1 MVCPY
6 NLTCSFMKATSE
18 NSAKP
23 PSFIWWRRSLI
34 IIFVLEFA
42 VLLWVT
48 TGNYYRNSEPPIPEN
63 VIDSSGSVIFS
74 KADIQHGQQ
83 VFLEKALMEN
93 GSIWG
98 HGAYLGPDFS
108 AQYLHNLV
116 LEVRIYLAEKKFHLS
131 VDSLNP
137 GQQASL
143 IGLTKNY
150 LAENRYNAK
159 THSLLFTEPEK
170 LSFYQQIPYWQN
182 YLQKSPSNRGL
193 SKALIVSPDEL
204 RQLTAFFAWS
214 AWVTT
219 AQAPNKKYSYTG
231 NFPYEP
237 LIGNGPTSATIL
249 WSALSLIT
257 LLSGIALMLFF
268 SGRYDYLG
276 WQKRKDAYQPQ
287 MVMGNPTA
295 IERAALKFFVVAIAL
310 FLFQTLVGGAMA
322 HYIADPKSFF
332 GFDLSSIFPSNIL
345 RSWHLQSAILWIAT
359 TYIAG
364 GIFLSSV
371 LSNREPK
378 AQVGLINFLFI
389 ALTVLVVG
397 SLLGEYL
404 GVIGALKG
412 LWFWL
417 GNQGWEYLEMG
428 RIWQMVMVIGL
439 ILWVFLLARSV
450 RPSKKEPEEREI
462 KTLFLLAAFAIP
474 LFYIPAFFFGST
486 TNFSTVD
493 TWRFWIIH
501 LWVEGF
507 FEVFA
512 TVMVA
517 IMFYKLGLVAKLTA
531 TRLIYLDA
539 VMFLAGGILGTGHHW
554 YWNGQTSVSMAISSS
569 FSALEIVPLILLTL
583 EASGFVKLMQTK
595 NDDNGHKMPFPH
607 KWTFFFLI
615 AVGVWNFIGAGI
627 FGFLINLP
635 VVSYYEIGT
644 NLTPNHGHAAL
655 MGVFGMLGIA
665 FLVYA
670 LRQISTDDHWKKVE
684 KYIKISFWGLNI
696 GLAGMVVLQ
705 LFPSGV
711 LQLLD
716 VINHG
721 YWHARSYAFTGNPLI
736 VDLAWLRM
744 PADSIFILF
753 GVLPLLFA
761 TVWTYFSMLKHKR

>member
-1 MVCPY
+1 
-6 NLTCSFMKATSE
+6 MKTTSE

-63 VIDSSGSVIFS
+63 VVDSTGSVIFS
-74 KADIQHGQQ
+74 KADIQRGQQ
-83 VFLEKALMEN
+83 LFLEKALMEN

-108 AQYLHNLV
+108 AEYLHNLV
-116 LEVRIYLAEKKFHLS
+116 LEVRSYLAERKYHS
-131 VDSLNP
+131 AVDSLQTD
-137 GQQASL
+137 QQAAL
-143 IGLTKNY
+143 IGLAKNY
-150 LAENRYNAK
+150 LAKNRYNAQNG
-159 THSLLFTEPEK
+159 TLLFTEPEK
-170 LSFYQQIPYWQN
+170 ISFYQQISYWQN
-182 YLQKSPSNRGL
+182 YLQHPSINKGL
-193 SKALIVSPDEL
+193 SKALFVSSTEIK
-204 RQLTAFFAWS
+204 QLTAFFAWS

-219 AQAPNKKYSYTG
+219 AQAPGKKYSYTG

-237 LIGNGPTSATIL
+237 LIGNGPTSETIL

-276 WQKRKDAYQPQ
+276 WHKRIDADLPI
-287 MVMGNPTA
+287 MTMGNPTA
-295 IERAALKFFVVAIAL
+295 VERASLKFFVVAIAL
-310 FLFQTLVGGAMA
+310 FLFQTLVGAAIA

-332 GFDLSSIFPSNIL
+332 GFDLSAIFPSNIL
-345 RSWHLQSAILWIAT
+345 RTWHLQSAILWIAT

-371 LSNREPK
+371 LSNRKPK

-389 ALTVLVVG
+389 ALAVLVLG

-417 GNQGWEYLEMG
+417 GNQGWEYLEIG
-428 RIWQMVMVIGL
+428 RLWQAIMVIGL
-439 ILWVFLLARSV
+439 VLWVFLLARSV
-450 RPSKKEPEEREI
+450 RPSKQDTDEREI
-462 KTLFLLAAFAIP
+462 KTLFLIAAFAIP

-583 EASGFVKLMQTK
+583 EASGFVRLMQTK

-670 LRQISTDDHWKKVE
+670 LRQISTDDHWKRVE

-711 LQLLD
+711 FQLLD

-721 YWHARSYAFTGNPLI
+721 YWHARSFAFTGKPLM

-761 TVWTYFSMLKHKR
+761 TVWTYFNMLKNKKEHP

>member
-1 MVCPY
+1 
-6 NLTCSFMKATSE
+6 MKTPEDHLSM
-18 NSAKP
+18 P
-23 PSFIWWRRSLI
+23 PNFKWWRISLI
-34 IIFVLEFA
+34 IIFVIEFA

-48 TGNYYRNSEPPIPEN
+48 TGNYYRNAEPPIPDK
-63 VIDSSGSVIFS
+63 VIDSKGAVIFT
-74 KADIQHGQQ
+74 KGDIQHGQQ
-83 VFLEKALMEN
+83 IFLEKALMEN
-93 GSIWG
+93 GTIWG

-116 LEVRIYLAEKKFHLS
+116 LVVRDTLAIQNFHKSLDFLNADQQAALIGMTKKYLS
-131 VDSLNP
+131 V
-137 GQQASL
+137 
-143 IGLTKNY
+143 
-150 LAENRYNAK
+150 NRYNASNH
-159 THSLLFTEPEK
+159 TLVFTDPEK
-170 LSFYQQIPYWQN
+170 ESFVQQQNYWQN
-182 YLQKSPSNRGL
+182 YFQTASSNKGL
-193 SKALIVSPDEL
+193 SKNLIISSSDL
-204 RQLTAFFAWS
+204 KQLTAFFAWA
-214 AWVTT
+214 AWATT
-219 AQAPNKKYSYTG
+219 AQAPNKKHSYTG

-237 LIGNGPTSATIL
+237 LIGNGPTTETIL
-249 WSALSLIT
+249 WSAISLIT

-276 WQKRKDAYQPQ
+276 WQKRKDPYSSP
-287 MVMGNPTA
+287 MIMGSPTA
-295 IERAALKFFVVAIAL
+295 IERSTLKFFVVAMGL
-310 FLFQTLVGGAMA
+310 FLFQTLIGGAMA
-322 HYIADPKSFF
+322 HYIADPTSFF
-332 GFDLSSIFPSNIL
+332 GFDLSAIFPSNIL

-359 TYIAG
+359 AYIAG
-364 GIFLSSV
+364 GLFLSSV
-371 LSNREPK
+371 LSKREPK
-378 AQVGLINFLFI
+378 GQVGLINFLFV
-389 ALTVLVVG
+389 ALAILVVG

-404 GVIGALKG
+404 GVTGYLKG
-412 LWFWL
+412 FWFWL
-417 GNQGWEYLEMG
+417 GNQGWEYLEIG
-428 RIWQMVMVIGL
+428 RIWQVLMVVGL
-439 ILWVFLLARSV
+439 ILWVVLLARAV
-450 RPSKKEPEEREI
+450 RPSKKDADEREI
-462 KTLFLLAAFAIP
+462 KTLFLLAALAIP
-474 LFYIPAFFFGST
+474 LFYVPAFFFGST

-517 IMFYKLGLVAKLTA
+517 IMFYKLGLVAKTTA

-583 EASGFVKLMQTK
+583 EASGFVRLMQTQK
-595 NDDNGHKMPFPH
+595 DDQGKKLPFPH
-607 KWTFFFLI
+607 KWTFYFLL

-665 FLVYA
+665 FLVYS
-670 LRQISTDDHWKKVE
+670 LRQISTDEHWKRIE
-684 KYIKISFWGLNI
+684 KYIKLSFWGLNI
-696 GLAGMVVLQ
+696 GLAGMVILQ

-711 LQLLD
+711 LQLMD

-721 YWHARSYAFTGNPLI
+721 YWHARSVAFTNNAYI

-753 GVLPLLFA
+753 GSLPLLVVS
-761 TVWTYFSMLKHKR
+761 VWTYFHMIKNKKISH